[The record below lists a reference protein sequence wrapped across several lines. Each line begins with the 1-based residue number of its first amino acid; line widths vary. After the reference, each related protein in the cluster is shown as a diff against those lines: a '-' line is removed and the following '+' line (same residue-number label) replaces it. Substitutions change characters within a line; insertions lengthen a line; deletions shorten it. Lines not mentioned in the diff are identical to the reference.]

1 MDAQEL
7 RGLRKSAGRHMS
19 RCLIVV
25 LAVMIGT
32 QLVLKNTLPDIY
44 TEGMKALTVS
54 AAFAFAESIAVP
66 AIWLMVATRNKQFL
80 STFHTACSGFRMLL
94 VLAVLGIVC
103 AVVGRDAM
111 VPYVVI
117 FMIYYLVLLIMHTV
131 FFAKMTNK
139 LFKK

>member
-1 MDAQEL
+1 MDEKEIK
-7 RGLRKSAGRHMS
+7 KSANLHMS
-19 RCLIVV
+19 KCILAAIVV
-25 LAVMIGT
+25 MVIT
-32 QLVLKNTLPDIY
+32 QMVLKYFFFDSYII
-44 TEGMKALTVS
+44 GIKALTV
-54 AAFAFAESIAVP
+54 ATAFAFAESIAVP
-66 AIWLMVATRNKQFL
+66 KLWQWVASGHRNFL

>member
-1 MDAQEL
+1 MDEKEIK
-7 RGLRKSAGRHMS
+7 KSANLHMS
-19 RCLIVV
+19 KCIIAAMVV
-25 LAVMIGT
+25 MVIT
-32 QLVLKNTLPDIY
+32 QLVLKHFFLSSY
-44 TEGMKALTVS
+44 TVGIKALTV
-54 AAFAFAESIAVP
+54 ATAFAFAESVIVP
-66 AIWLMVATRNKQFL
+66 KLWQWVATGHRNFL
-80 STFHTACSGFRMLL
+80 STFHTACSGFRMLI

-111 VPYVVI
+111 VPYVAV

>member
-1 MDAQEL
+1 MDEKEIK
-7 RGLRKSAGRHMS
+7 KSANSHMLK
-19 RCLIVV
+19 CLLASIVV
-25 LAVMIGT
+25 LVIT
-32 QLVLKNTLPDIY
+32 QLVLKYFFLSNY
-44 TEGMKALTVS
+44 SVGMKALTV
-54 AAFAFAESIAVP
+54 ATAFAFAESVAVP
-66 AIWLMVATRNKQFL
+66 KLWQWVASGHRNFL
-80 STFHTACSGFRMLL
+80 STFHSACSGFRMLL

-111 VPYVVI
+111 VPYVVV

>member
-1 MDAQEL
+1 MDEKEIK
-7 RGLRKSAGRHMS
+7 KSADLHMVK
-19 RCLIVV
+19 CILAAI
-25 LAVMIGT
+25 AVMIIT
-32 QLVLKNTLPDIY
+32 QLVLKHFFFSSYVAGI
-44 TEGMKALTVS
+44 KALTI
-54 AAFAFAESIAVP
+54 ATAFAFAESFAVP
-66 AIWLMVATRNKQFL
+66 KLWQWVASAHRNFL
-80 STFHTACSGFRMLL
+80 STFHTACSGFRMLI

-111 VPYVVI
+111 VPYVAV